1 MSPQRHK
8 ATYRHDVLYGMP
20 DREHDDH
27 FPVTASLR
35 WTDQGR
41 HSAKQA
47 STRPKQLLRDNVASG
62 VASYLQQVQAASW
75 DVGVNENYAA
85 TV

>member
-1 MSPQRHK
+1 M
-8 ATYRHDVLYGMP
+8 TLYELP

-41 HSAKQA
+41 QDAKQP
-47 STRPKQLLRDNVASG
+47 SMRPKQLLRDNVACG
-62 VASYLQQVQAASW
+62 VANYLQRVPACSW
-75 DVGVNENYAA
+75 DVDVK
-85 TV
+85 